1 LSFAKEG
8 DCSIIPF
15 TKGNQDG
22 FFMAIIIRPFEA
34 KDADCLV
41 EILKLNQQYSYPDVD
56 GPEAMLRV
64 AKCDAAVFLVAETD
78 SRAVGCIRATYDGAR
93 AMIHLLSVHP
103 EYQNHGIG
111 TKLVKAAIKEL
122 KARGAPTVSVT
133 VTDASKGYWDKLG
146 FEQIPSFLMLKTKI

>member
-1 LSFAKEG
+1 MTVK
-8 DCSIIPF
+8 
-15 TKGNQDG
+15 
-22 FFMAIIIRPFEA
+22 IRPFEP
-34 KDADCLV
+34 KDSDYLV
-41 EILKLNQQYSYPDVD
+41 EILKTNKQYSYPNVD

-64 AKCDAAVFLVAETD
+64 AQCAAAVFLAAADNE
-78 SRAVGCIRATYDGAR
+78 RAIGCIRATYDGAR

-111 TKLVKAAIKEL
+111 SKLVKAAITEL

-146 FEQIPSFLMLKTKI
+146 FEQVPAFLMLKTKI